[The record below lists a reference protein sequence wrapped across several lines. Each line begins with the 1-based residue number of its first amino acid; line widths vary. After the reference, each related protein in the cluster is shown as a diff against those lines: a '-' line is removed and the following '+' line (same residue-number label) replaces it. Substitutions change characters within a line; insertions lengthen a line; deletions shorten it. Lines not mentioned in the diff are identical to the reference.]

1 MKLNTLHNRRFG
13 KFSKKISFII
23 FISFLSVAA
32 FSQSDTIRYE
42 AGIATVASTGSY
54 APFWL
59 HSDRYGKISS
69 SPMSTLVFTG
79 IEKQYTNRRNKFD
92 YGFKAGA
99 IVRTDYHKNEIFLN
113 EIYAKARYAVFYILA
128 GSREQIFGNQDSTLS
143 SGGLLFSKNARPMP
157 EISAGIENFTPVP
170 FTFGLLELK
179 GSMR

>member
-1 MKLNTLHNRRFG
+1 MRLNTSHNRERNILT
-13 KFSKKISFII
+13 KKILF
-23 FISFLSVAA
+23 FFCISFLSVAA

-69 SPMSTLVFTG
+69 SPMSALIFTG
-79 IEKQYTNRRNKFD
+79 IEKQYTNPEKRFD

-113 EIYAKARYAVFYILA
+113 
-128 GSREQIFGNQDSTLS
+128 
-143 SGGLLFSKNARPMP
+143 
-157 EISAGIENFTPVP
+157 
-170 FTFGLLELK
+170 
-179 GSMR
+179 

>member
-1 MKLNTLHNRRFG
+1 MKLHTTYKHNCCRYLKKALFLFC
-13 KFSKKISFII
+13 FSI
-23 FISFLSVAA
+23 LSIAA

-42 AGIATVASTGSY
+42 AGIATVASTGTY

-99 IVRTDYHKNEIFLN
+99 IVRTDYHKNEIYLN

-128 GSREQIFGNQDSTLS
+128 DNQACNNNADTNHTVRP
-143 SGGLLFSKNARPMP
+143 LF
-157 EISAGIENFTPVP
+157 
-170 FTFGLLELK
+170 
-179 GSMR
+179 